1 MNMVDEQRIQ
11 VLEHKLQTTKE
22 TLAVVAIIAFST
34 FLAIPIFASVVGV
47 GTYSEFFGP
56 AWNTTLLY
64 SLLVANIVGYL
75 WSDL

>member
-1 MNMVDEQRIQ
+1 MDLEEKIK

-22 TLAVVAIIAFST
+22 TMAVVAIITFSV

-56 AWNTTLLY
+56 AWNTSLLY

>member
-1 MNMVDEQRIQ
+1 MVDEQRIQ
-11 VLEHKLQTTKE
+11 VLEHKLQTTRE
-22 TLAVVAIIAFST
+22 TLAVVAIITFSV
-34 FLAIPIFASVVGV
+34 FLAIPIFSSVVGV

-56 AWNTTLLY
+56 AWNTSLLY